1 MNPLAKCVRGVKV
14 AKAQQL
20 GCKGTD
26 LKTVAAGAAGVL
38 SQSLLTTLMAG
49 HPIEFVIHTLASC
62 ICSINKQLPA
72 RRTLVRLTQACA
84 SKTDA
89 HQQCKQSLPRLLVIT
104 QQGNVFLGV
113 LLLY

>member
-1 MNPLAKCVRGVKV
+1 MFVRGVRV
-14 AKAQQL
+14 GKAQQL

-38 SQSLLTTLMAG
+38 SQGLLTTLMAG
-49 HPIEFVIHTLASC
+49 HPIEFVIHTLASR

-72 RRTLVRLTQACA
+72 KHILIRQIQACT
-84 SKTDA
+84 SKADPQ
-89 HQQCKQSLPRLLVIT
+89 QQCKQSLPRLLVIT
-104 QQGNVFLGV
+104 QQGNVFLCV

>member
-1 MNPLAKCVRGVKV
+1 VFVRGVKV
-14 AKAQQL
+14 GKAQQL

-72 RRTLVRLTQACA
+72 KHIFVTQIQAWT
-84 SKTDA
+84 SKADA
-89 HQQCKQSLPRLLVIT
+89 HQQCKQSLPRLLVIS
-104 QQGNVFLGV
+104 QQGDVFLGV